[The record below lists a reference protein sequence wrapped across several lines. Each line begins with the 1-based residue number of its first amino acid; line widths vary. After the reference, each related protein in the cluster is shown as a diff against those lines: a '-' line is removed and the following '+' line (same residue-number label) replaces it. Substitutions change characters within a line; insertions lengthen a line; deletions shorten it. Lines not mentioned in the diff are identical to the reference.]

1 MRLIRS
7 PGRAAF
13 LRFLAVTSLAL
24 TAFTAW
30 LSVPANAATDFAN
43 PAFRAQWSVGEN
55 VAPNFWGPLTL
66 ARDPQTEPYVEAVGS
81 MRQVQYFD
89 KARMELNNPSTN
101 AVTNGLLATE
111 LITGRLQRGDNTFDQ
126 GTPAGI
132 PVAGDPDNLG
142 PTYASINANKANLLD
157 NAANITNAPATKA
170 LKGDG
175 TFGSFASATTD
186 ANTIIATFDTTTSHN
201 VPKAFVDYRNKA
213 GIPSIGLAI
222 SEPFWSNVKV
232 GGTPK
237 DVLIQAFERR
247 VLTYTPSNADPFKVE
262 FGNIGQHYYTW
273 RYQSPGVFSTPTPAG
288 AAATS
293 TAAAQTTST
302 AAAQATGTANAT
314 GTATTTTT
322 ATATGTVTATTT
334 TTATAT
340 TTADTVP
347 PKFRGAPVVAYATPN
362 SFTIIWGT
370 DEPASSELVFGED
383 ATNYNQQN
391 FNLQKVFSVDHQ
403 VVIRSLSPGKT
414 YHWKAQSRDP
424 SGNLVLDDQDRTVTL
439 PADKND
445 GTMGAVP
452 RITNLSIAKK
462 TATTFT
468 VTWTTDVASR
478 SRIEYGKLDLPMSPS
493 GEGYDR
499 WRTGDNGDP
508 ISTNHSVT
516 AVSLMPTSAY
526 RFRIVSIFGDGGITS
541 SAGDDRALM
550 STVNSAITNDSST
563 AIKINDFIAPKQD
576 RKGTPVV
583 FSFGTDRNAV
593 VIIEIGTTNQ
603 FGGGLFYGSSDDP
616 QGLRDYPYSTSFN
629 RSRHTISL
637 NLQPGTYYYRVT
649 VFDEQGTGTI
659 TGDKTITVT

>member
-7 PGRAAF
+7 PGRATV
-13 LRFLAVTSLAL
+13 LRLLAVTSLAL

-30 LSVPANAATDFAN
+30 LSVPANAATNFAD
-43 PAFRAQWSVGEN
+43 PAFQQQWTTGE
-55 VAPNFWGPLTL
+55 AITPNFWGPLTL
-66 ARDPQTEPYVEAVGS
+66 AQDGRQEPYVEATGG
-81 MRQVQYFD
+81 MRLVQYFD
-89 KARMELNNPSTN
+89 KARMEKKNDGG
-101 AVTNGLLATE
+101 VTNGLLATE

-175 TFGSFASATTD
+175 TFGSFTNATAD
-186 ANTIIATFDTTTSHN
+186 PNTIIATFDTTTSHN

-213 GIPSIGLAI
+213 GLLTIGLAI
-222 SEPFWSNVKV
+222 SESFWSNVKV
-232 GGTPK
+232 GGTLK
-237 DVLIQAFERR
+237 DVLIQPFERR
-247 VLTYTPSNADPFKVE
+247 VLTYTPTNPDPFKVE

-273 RYQSPGVFSTPTPAG
+273 RYLSPGVFSTPTPAG

-293 TAAAQTTST
+293 TAAALTTST
-302 AAAQATGTANAT
+302 AAAQATGTAAAT
-314 GTATTTTT
+314 GTATTTAT
-322 ATATGTVTATTT
+322 ATATVTATTT
-334 TTATAT
+334 TTASAT
-340 TTADTVP
+340 TTADTQP
-347 PKFRGAPVVAYATPN
+347 PKFKAAPVVAYATPN
-362 SFTIIWGT
+362 SFAITWAT

-391 FNLQKVFSVDHQ
+391 LNLQKVFSVDHQ
-403 VVIRSLSPGKT
+403 VVIRNLSAGKT

-424 SGNLVLDDQDRTVTL
+424 SGNLVTDDTDRTVTL

-452 RITNLSIAKK
+452 RITNLSIAKQ
-462 TATTFT
+462 TTTTFT

-478 SRIEYGKLDLPMSPS
+478 SRIEYGRLDLPTSPS

-516 AVSLMPTSAY
+516 AVSLMPVSPY
-526 RFRIVSIFGDGGITS
+526 RFRIVSIFGDNGTTS

-550 STVNSAITNDSST
+550 STLNKAVTNDVST
-563 AIKINDFIAPKQD
+563 AIKINDFTAPKQD
-576 RKGTPVV
+576 RKGSPVV
-583 FSFGTDRNAV
+583 FSFGTDRNAS
-593 VIIEIGTTNQ
+593 VIIEIGDTNQ
-603 FGGGLFYGSSDDP
+603 FGSLFYGSSDDP
-616 QGLRDYPYSTSFN
+616 QGLRDYPYNAGFN

-637 NLQPGTYYYRVT
+637 NLQPGTYYYRIT
-649 VFDEQGTGTI
+649 VFDEQGTGTL